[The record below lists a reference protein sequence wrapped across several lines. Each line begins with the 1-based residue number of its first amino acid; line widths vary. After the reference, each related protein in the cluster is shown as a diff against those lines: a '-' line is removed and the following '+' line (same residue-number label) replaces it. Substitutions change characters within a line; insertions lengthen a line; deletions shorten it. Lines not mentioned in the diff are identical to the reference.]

1 MRRVVPPSSLAVVQA
16 TVHRFD
22 PATRAGSVV
31 TDAGEVLPFDA
42 EAFAGSN
49 LRHVRTGQRLTVT
62 VAGDGADT
70 RVLSMALGTVGRP
83 PRRISRP

>member
-1 MRRVVPPSSLAVVQA
+1 VQA

-22 PATRAGSVV
+22 PATGEGSVI

-42 EAFAGSN
+42 QAFAGSR
-49 LRHVRTGQRLTVT
+49 LRHVRLGQRLTVT
-62 VAGDGADT
+62 VTGEGADI
-70 RVLSMALGTVGRP
+70 RVAELALGTVGLP